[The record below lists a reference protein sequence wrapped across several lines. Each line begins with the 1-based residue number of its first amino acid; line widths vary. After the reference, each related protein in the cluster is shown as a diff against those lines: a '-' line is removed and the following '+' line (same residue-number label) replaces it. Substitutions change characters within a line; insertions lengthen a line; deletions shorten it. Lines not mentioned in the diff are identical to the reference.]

1 MSTFVDYS
9 NKYGLGYSL
18 DDGSCGVYFNDS
30 TLLGAEPT
38 HKHYFYV
45 VNPSHSSET
54 IFFAQEEL
62 PKDRNFTKKS
72 LLFERFEMYLK
83 EEAEDKENMCELKKK
98 NNFIF
103 VKQWLKTKHAIMF
116 RLSNGI
122 FQVDFFDKSQLLLS
136 TVKKVILFRSKEGE
150 KTIETLNDALHETNS
165 QMSRRIKYTRE
176 ILNSLK
182 KGPREG
188 PKEERK

>member
-1 MSTFVDYS
+1 
-9 NKYGLGYSL
+9 
-18 DDGSCGVYFNDS
+18 
-30 TLLGAEPT
+30 
-38 HKHYFYV
+38 
-45 VNPSHSSET
+45 
-54 IFFAQEEL
+54 
-62 PKDRNFTKKS
+62 
-72 LLFERFEMYLK
+72 MYLK